1 MTQTFEGVGEDKI
14 VGLLE
19 KYDMLYNE
27 RVIGLYTKENLEKVK
42 VITYIVALM
51 AKDNLEHLSNNIS
64 RDMLIRIYDVC
75 REKERCCETSES
87 KINDFVIYYYKS
99 VVNELMKGN
108 RTNFRR
114 NRRIINKNEDE
125 EDLLHNMC
133 ESNDLF

>member
-1 MTQTFEGVGEDKI
+1 MGVGDDKI
-14 VGLLE
+14 VDLLE
-19 KYDMLYNE
+19 KYDMLYNQN
-27 RVIGLYTKENLEKVK
+27 VIDLYTKENLEKVK
-42 VITYIVALM
+42 VITYIVALI

-75 REKERCCETSES
+75 KEKEKCCEASES
-87 KINDFVIYYYKS
+87 KINDFAMYYYKS
-99 VVNELMKGN
+99 VVNELMKEN
-108 RTNFRR
+108 RINFRR

>member
-1 MTQTFEGVGEDKI
+1 MKFIQV
-14 VGLLE
+14 
-19 KYDMLYNE
+19 
-27 RVIGLYTKENLEKVK
+27 TKENLEKVK

-51 AKDNLEHLSNNIS
+51 VKDNLEHLSNNIS

-87 KINDFVIYYYKS
+87 RINDFVMYYYKS
-99 VVNELMKGN
+99 VVNELMKKN

>member
-1 MTQTFEGVGEDKI
+1 
-14 VGLLE
+14 
-19 KYDMLYNE
+19 MLYNE

-42 VITYIVALM
+42 EITYIVALM

-87 KINDFVIYYYKS
+87 RINDFVMYYYKS
-99 VVNELMKGN
+99 VVNELMKKN